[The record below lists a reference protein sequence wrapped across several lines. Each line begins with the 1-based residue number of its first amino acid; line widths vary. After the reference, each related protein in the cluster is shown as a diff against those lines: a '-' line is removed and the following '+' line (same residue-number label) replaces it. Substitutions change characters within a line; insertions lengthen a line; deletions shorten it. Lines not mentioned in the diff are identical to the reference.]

1 VSQQTCERNEIA
13 TQKGS
18 GMSELLEQT
27 IIEQTIIEQTSIEES
42 LLSWKTKISPEP
54 HETLTFIDGTEEEFY
69 AIEERKAD
77 FFEGII
83 VMHSPASLQHEE
95 IFGDLFADLRLYVRT
110 RQLGKVLGSRSL
122 IVFSPEH
129 RFEPDILFI
138 ADTNIGDWHNEGR
151 EFHGVPDVVIEIL
164 SKSTRRYDLNIKRM
178 VYQEYGVR
186 EIVFVDTLKHC
197 VIIDTKGDADNYSA
211 QTLTTETVGSSV
223 ITGFDWNAAELL
235 ASV

>member
-1 VSQQTCERNEIA
+1 MLSD
-13 TQKGS
+13 
-18 GMSELLEQT
+18 LEQ
-27 IIEQTIIEQTSIEES
+27 IVVEQIVVEQAAIEQTSTQ
-42 LLSWKTKISPEP
+42 WNTTTSPEP

-69 AIEERKAD
+69 NIQERKAD

-95 IFGDLFADLRLYVRT
+95 TFGDLFADMRLYVRA

-138 ADTNIGDWHNEGR
+138 ASGNTGDWHKEGR
-151 EFHGVPDVVIEIL
+151 EFHGVPDVIIEIL

-197 VIIDTKGDADNYSA
+197 VILDTKGGAGSYST
-211 QTLTTETVGSSV
+211 QTLTTETVESSV
-223 ITGFDWNAAELL
+223 ITGFGWNAAELL
-235 ASV
+235 ALV

>member
-1 VSQQTCERNEIA
+1 
-13 TQKGS
+13 
-18 GMSELLEQT
+18 MSEILEQMT
-27 IIEQTIIEQTSIEES
+27 IEE
-42 LLSWKTKISPEP
+42 LTFEKTRSQWNTTTFPEP

-69 AIEERKAD
+69 NIQERKAD

-83 VMHSPASLQHEE
+83 VMHSPASLQHEDT
-95 IFGDLFADLRLYVRT
+95 FVDLISLLHLHVR
-110 RQLGKVLGSRSL
+110 RYQLGKVLGSRSL

-138 ADTNIGDWHNEGR
+138 ATSNTGDWHKEGR

-186 EIVFVDTLKHC
+186 EIVFVDMLKHC
-197 VIIDTKGDADNYSA
+197 VIIDTKPSVGNYST
-211 QTLTTETVGSSV
+211 QTFTVETVESSV
-223 ITGFDWNAAELL
+223 ITGFGWNAASLL
-235 ASV
+235 VSA